1 MSDVY
6 LDNFD
11 NDTVV
16 YICRIWMVRHI
27 GLGGGICRY
36 DRIRFYPRHVET
48 SVPQVEKK
56 KSETEEEG
64 EEEKE
69 EDVRCK
75 KAKKNLLYL
84 GFRSVWITFSRSRMQ
99 FFCILFA

>member
-11 NDTVV
+11 NGAVV
-16 YICRIWMVRHI
+16 YICCIWMVRHS
-27 GLGGGICRY
+27 GLVGGICRY
-36 DRIRFYPRHVET
+36 DRVRFYPRHVET

-64 EEEKE
+64 EETREEEEEEE
-69 EDVRCK
+69 ED
-75 KAKKNLLYL
+75 
-84 GFRSVWITFSRSRMQ
+84 G
-99 FFCILFA
+99 